1 MNRSLIALMA
11 TTLIFST
18 AYAESDQENKPR
30 REHRGPP
37 AAALEACSSSVQG
50 DPCSFEGR
58 RGEALEGT
66 CEAPNEKPLAC
77 RPEGGPPRK
86 HSELERGNDQ

>member
-1 MNRSLIALMA
+1 MKRSLVALIASVLVA
-11 TTLIFST
+11 GT

-37 AAALEACSSSVQG
+37 EAALEACASLVQG

-58 RGEALEGT
+58 RGDALEGI
-66 CEAPNEKPLAC
+66 CEAPDDKHLAC
-77 RPEGGPPRK
+77 RPEGGPPEK
-86 HSELERGNDQ
+86 HSELHYESRS